1 MPCAAF
7 FQDVDFV
14 FDCQKKTRRCD
25 YYHSTFYNK
34 KLRLVKSYDL
44 AAINEIKVVPHRRK
58 KQTFY
63 RLKFSGPFDRF
74 EMPQS
79 FLLESKAR
87 EQAAHIALFLHTDS
101 PRYEYKNI
109 KSKNFEIGMAI
120 ATIYGIFL
128 MLGKLFLRKKSDF
141 SD

>member
-1 MPCAAF
+1 MI
-7 FQDVDFV
+7 
-14 FDCQKKTRRCD
+14 
-25 YYHSTFYNK
+25 
-34 KLRLVKSYDL
+34 KSYDL
-44 AAINEIKVVPHRRK
+44 AAINEIKIVPRRQK

-63 RLKFSGPFDRF
+63 RLEFSGPFDRF

-79 FLLESKAR
+79 FFLESKAR
-87 EQAAHIALFLHTDS
+87 EQASRIALFLHTDS

-109 KSKNFEIGMAI
+109 QSKNFEIGMAI
-120 ATIYGIFL
+120 VTIYGIFL